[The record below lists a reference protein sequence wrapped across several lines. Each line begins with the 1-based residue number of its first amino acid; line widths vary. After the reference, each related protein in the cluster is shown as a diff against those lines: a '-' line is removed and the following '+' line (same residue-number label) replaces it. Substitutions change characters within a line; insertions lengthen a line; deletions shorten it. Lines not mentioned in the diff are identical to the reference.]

1 MSNVKIVTDSS
12 AILSD
17 EEVEAYNVTVIPMSL
32 MIDGELYQDGITIG
46 RNEFLDKMKAAKAL
60 PTTSQ
65 PPIGEFTKVY
75 EQLVSDGSSVI
86 SIHMSA
92 GLSGTV
98 NAAKQAAE
106 IVDGDITVIDTTFID
121 RAEAFQVLAAA
132 ELAQQGATTDD
143 ILRQIALTREKS
155 VSHIFVAEMDN
166 LVKGGRIS
174 KTAGAVANLLNIH
187 AGIHIEDGGFKI
199 DVKARGVKAIK
210 KYMHK
215 LITEMQSIPE
225 GMHRIDVSHAGVPEK
240 AQALA
245 ETLQTAFPD
254 VTVHTFETSPNSAT
268 HAGAGA
274 LAIAYETK

>member
-17 EEVEAYNVTVIPMSL
+17 EEVETYNVTVIPMSL
-32 MIDGELYQDGITIG
+32 TIDGTLYQDGVTIG
-46 RNEFLDKMKAAKAL
+46 RNEFLDKMKVAKEL

-75 EQLVSDGSSVI
+75 ENLVADGASVI
-86 SIHMSA
+86 SVHMSG

-106 IVDGDITVIDTTFID
+106 LVDGDITVVDSTFID
-121 RAEAFQVLAAA
+121 RAEAFQVLTAA
-132 ELAQQGATTDD
+132 ELAQQGATVPE
-143 ILRQIALTREKS
+143 ILEQVVLTREKS

-174 KTAGAVANLLNIH
+174 KTAGAVASLLNIH
-187 AGIHIEDGGFKI
+187 AGLHLADGGFAI
-199 DVKARGVKAIK
+199 DVKARGAKAIK

-215 LITEMQSIPE
+215 IIDDMQALPV
-225 GMHRIDVSHAGVPEK
+225 GMRRIDVSHAGVPEK
-240 AQALA
+240 ANELTEA
-245 ETLQTAFPD
+245 LQTAFPD